1 MTQLEKAI
9 ARLQARPPEA
19 RAEDVRRVLAAYGFS
34 EVRQRGSH
42 LTFVHA
48 EGRGFTLP
56 LSHGKTVKRT
66 YVVELLGRLN
76 LGE

>member
-19 RAEDVRRVLAAYGFS
+19 RAQDVRRVLAAYGYR

-42 LTFVHA
+42 LTFAHA
-48 EGRGFTLP
+48 ERRGFTLP
-56 LSHGKTVKRT
+56 LSHGKTVKRA
-66 YVVELLGRLN
+66 YIVDLLENLN
-76 LGE
+76 LDE

>member
-9 ARLQARPPEA
+9 ARLQSRPPEA
-19 RAEDVRRVLAAYGFS
+19 RAADVRRVLAAYGYQ

-48 EGRGFTLP
+48 ERRGFTLP
-56 LSHGKTVKRT
+56 LSHGKTVKRA
-66 YVVELLGRLN
+66 YVIDLLEELHLD
-76 LGE
+76 E